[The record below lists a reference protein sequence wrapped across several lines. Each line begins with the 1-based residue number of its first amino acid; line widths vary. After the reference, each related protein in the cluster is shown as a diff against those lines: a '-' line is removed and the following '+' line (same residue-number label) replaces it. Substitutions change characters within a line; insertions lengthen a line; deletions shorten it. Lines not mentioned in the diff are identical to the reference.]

1 MFYLQILLFLKNEEY
16 LDDTDFEIHQR
27 IQIRKFDVSYSI
39 DRTETVILIQPAK
52 WNVPS

>member
-1 MFYLQILLFLKNEEY
+1 MISFFKNEEY

-27 IQIRKFDVSYSI
+27 IQIRKFDVSYI
-39 DRTETVILIQPAK
+39 IHRTELVILIQPAK